1 MSLVINTN
9 SLATTATRN
18 LATNSANLSRSLAR
32 LSSGSKIVTP
42 ADDAGGLAVA
52 NKLKAALNRNVR
64 TQQNVQ
70 NALSFMQVQDGALK
84 VASSILDR
92 MSELKTMS
100 LDVTKNSLDIAN
112 YDAEFTQL
120 QEQLSNVKNEDFNGI
135 GLFNATANL
144 TTYTTSD
151 GDSSSEP
158 SVTTTRTGL
167 FQELGN
173 ITYQGTGG
181 TKQVDTVTIT
191 GGVATDTFSVTVDGN
206 ALAAVAFNTDLATTA
221 TDLAAAINADATIG
235 ALVTADASAAD
246 GSLTLTAATAG
257 TGFTASSAANDVSTT
272 GAAASTDAATTAN
285 ATLSV
290 AEFTIDTQFAASSAT
305 ATTFVKSTA
314 TDGSIR
320 LGYIANDAA
329 QVTAA
334 GHGLDFA
341 AAVTAGE
348 VIEVSNVSS
357 LYDSEAGVAKAR
369 IFETT
374 FSTHAGGEVVFD
386 DASNSFY
393 IANGVTKNYSDAT
406 ALAATVQTEEGEFTK
421 LDSYLKASDYS
432 DFNSS
437 SSYQLGD
444 IVSLNSNLYV
454 ASANITAGLG
464 DPSSNATA
472 GTGWVAISQN
482 AQSGADLLTST
493 NTLSN
498 YTTADFQ
505 SFIQTAA
512 TARAQN
518 GAEMQRFNV
527 SAEMLETNHTNFE
540 AAHSRLADVDIATES
555 TQFAKNNILVQSAAA
570 MLSQANNLPSIALQ
584 LLQ

>member
-9 SLATTATRN
+9 SIATTATRN

-32 LSSGSKIVTP
+32 LSSGSKIVIP

-52 NKLKAALNRNVR
+52 NKIKAALNRNVR

-84 VASSILDR
+84 VSTSILDR

-120 QEQLSNVKNEDFNGI
+120 QEQLTNIQNEDFNGI

-173 ITYQGTGG
+173 TTYGG
-181 TKQVDTVTIT
+181 
-191 GGVATDTFSVTVDGN
+191 
-206 ALAAVAFNTDLATTA
+206 
-221 TDLAAAINADATIG
+221 
-235 ALVTADASAAD
+235 AD
-246 GSLTLTAATAG
+246 GAI
-257 TGFTASSAANDVSTT
+257 D
-272 GAAASTDAATTAN
+272 
-285 ATLSV
+285 V
-290 AEFTIDTQFAASSAT
+290 AEFTIDTAFAASNAT
-305 ATTFVKSTA
+305 TTTFVKTTA
-314 TDGSIR
+314 DDGSIR
-320 LGYIANDAA
+320 LGYIANNAA
-329 QVTAA
+329 ALATDVTAA
-334 GHGLDFA
+334 GHGLTFDTA
-341 AAVTAGE
+341 QTLGAVVELSDAD
-348 VIEVSNVSS
+348 IAN
-357 LYDSEAGVAKAR
+357 LYDTEAVGGNGLTGVAKAR
-369 IFETT
+369 VFEASM
-374 FSTHAGGEVVFD
+374 STHNQGEIVY
-386 DASNSFY
+386 DAANSSFH
-393 IANGVTKNYSDAT
+393 IAVGAALNYSDAT
-406 ALAATVQTEEGEFTK
+406 TAAATSQTTAGEFLQLSKYTAVTDYDAY
-421 LDSYLKASDYS
+421 DSTA
-432 DFNSS
+432 
-437 SSYQLGD
+437 SYQVGD
-444 IVSLNSNLYV
+444 IVSFNDSLYV
-454 ASANITAGLG
+454 NKTANVAGGAG
-464 DPSSNATA
+464 DPATVTA
-472 GTGWVAISQN
+472 SWEQIGNVAV
-482 AQSGADLLTST
+482 SGGDLMTTS

-505 SFIQTAA
+505 KFIQTAA

-518 GAEMQRFNV
+518 GAEMQRLNV
-527 SAEMLETNHTNFE
+527 SAEMLEANHTNFE
-540 AAHSRLADVDIATES
+540 AAHSRLADVDIARES
-555 TQFAKNNILVQSAAA
+555 TQFAKNNILVQSATA

>member
-52 NKLKAALNRNVR
+52 NKIKAALNRNVR

-257 TGFTASSAANDVSTT
+257 TGFTASSTANDVSTN
-272 GAAASTDAATTAN
+272 GVAASTDAATTAN
-285 ATLSV
+285 V
-290 AEFTIDTQFAASSAT
+290 AEVTEVGTAASVDLSRNSIYET
-305 ATTFVKSTA
+305 GTNST
-314 TDGSIR
+314 
-320 LGYIANDAA
+320 
-329 QVTAA
+329 
-334 GHGLDFA
+334 GL
-341 AAVTAGE
+341 
-348 VIEVSNVSS
+348 VSS
-357 LYDSEAGVAKAR
+357 NGYELSDS
-369 IFETT
+369 
-374 FSTHAGGEVVFD
+374 
-386 DASNSFY
+386 
-393 IANGVTKNYSDAT
+393 
-406 ALAATVQTEEGEFTK
+406 ALG
-421 LDSYLKASDYS
+421 
-432 DFNSS
+432 
-437 SSYQLGD
+437 
-444 IVSLNSNLYV
+444 
-454 ASANITAGLG
+454 
-464 DPSSNATA
+464 A
-472 GTGWVAISQN
+472 GTGGNLASYSVDDFVTYIQN
-482 AQSGADLLTST
+482 
-493 NTLSN
+493 
-498 YTTADFQ
+498 
-505 SFIQTAA
+505 AA
-512 TARAQN
+512 TARANN
-518 GAEMQRFNV
+518 GAEMSRMEA
-527 SAEMLETNHTNFE
+527 SHALLTTNHANIE
-540 AAHSRLADVDIATES
+540 SARSRLMDVDIATES
-555 TQFAKNNILVQSAAA
+555 THFAKHNILVQSSAA
-570 MLSQANNLPSIALQ
+570 MLSQANSIPNVALQ
-584 LLQ
+584 LLS